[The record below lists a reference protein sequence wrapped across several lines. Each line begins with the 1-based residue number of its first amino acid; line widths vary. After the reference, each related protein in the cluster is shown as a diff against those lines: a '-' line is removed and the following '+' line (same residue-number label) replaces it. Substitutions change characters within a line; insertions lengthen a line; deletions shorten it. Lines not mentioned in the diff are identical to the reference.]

1 MPHMTVDY
9 SANLE
14 EQIDIRAL
22 CQALHRAMVE
32 TGMFEI
38 GGIRVRAL
46 RVDHCV
52 IADDDPQNAYVHLSL
67 RVGAGRSVED
77 RKAAGEYIYKAAVA
91 YLADLFA
98 TPHFALSFVMDEL
111 DADLNWKKNSMHA
124 RLRGA

>member
-9 SANLE
+9 SANVEDL
-14 EQIDIRAL
+14 IDVRGL
-22 CQALHRAMVE
+22 CMALHKAMVE

-67 RVGAGRSVED
+67 RVGAGRSLED
-77 RKAAGEYIYKAAVA
+77 RKAAGEHINKAAVA

-98 TPHFALSFVMDEL
+98 TPHFALSFVMDEI

>member
-77 RKAAGEYIYKAAVA
+77 RKAAGEHIYKAAVSC
-91 YLADLFA
+91 LADLFA